1 MDLQALI
8 DQAVGLWTE
17 AREIWLSGGWAMIA
31 ISVIALVM
39 FSVGMGLHF
48 KLRAKGFQRVP
59 ESTWRRW
66 IDRRLEREGVIGDL
80 MDEVADTESIEGMSL
95 GFDELRTTEI
105 VPLDRD
111 LRVMKT
117 CVSAAPLVGLLGTV
131 TGMLST
137 FGALATGGGGDK
149 TMGMVAKGISE
160 ALITTETGLVIALP
174 GLFFHSMLLRGLERY
189 KSFLAHLETSCSQ
202 LLHRRVRDSYKEDI
216 KQAARAEVARKLRA
230 RLEQHGD
237 LVSSL
242 TERS

>member
-80 MDEVADTESIEGMSL
+80 MDEVADTESIEGPYSSTV
-95 GFDELRTTEI
+95 GECIAVSIGSTCGESARAC
-105 VPLDRD
+105 DRA
-111 LRVMKT
+111 RVTVRACACGAYAHANT
-117 CVSAAPLVGLLGTV
+117 CTSCVCACVRVCLLG
-131 TGMLST
+131 
-137 FGALATGGGGDK
+137 
-149 TMGMVAKGISE
+149 
-160 ALITTETGLVIALP
+160 
-174 GLFFHSMLLRGLERY
+174 RW
-189 KSFLAHLETSCSQ
+189 
-202 LLHRRVRDSYKEDI
+202 
-216 KQAARAEVARKLRA
+216 AR
-230 RLEQHGD
+230 
-237 LVSSL
+237 
-242 TERS
+242 